1 MNQGN
6 NKTETRKKKHRSTQ
20 QRKRKKKKIRGI
32 PSNFR
37 ADNDSKPVNDELVHT
52 DSVNIGHVNNES
64 LVVNDINEPN
74 QMQTTSEVTNI
85 TQTDKKGVES
95 SSRKNNTKIRFEK
108 TQANMVNTDNLLT
121 GVQKNGKTVLS

>member
-20 QRKRKKKKIRGI
+20 QRKRKKKKFRGI

-85 TQTDKKGVES
+85 TQTDKKGV
-95 SSRKNNTKIRFEK
+95 KVVAEK
-108 TQANMVNTDNLLT
+108 TIPKSGLKKHKQIW
-121 GVQKNGKTVLS
+121 